1 MANHA
6 LVNPVEHKDVKI
18 ITDRSSQYGDN
29 LWYALTFPR
38 EFRSAQAHYPIF
50 FNKDPNTGKFMS
62 VALFG
67 FKEHENLFLDDNG
80 WNASYIPVSVLRH
93 PFLIA
98 NQTVTEDGV
107 EQKKRMLTLDM
118 DNPRVSHVE
127 GEPLFLPFGGNSDFL
142 DKTASMMEALHLGAV
157 DGQKFTQTLADL
169 DLLEPFTLDVTL
181 DNGNKHQMIGFYT
194 INEEKL
200 DALDIETIK
209 ELRDAKYLQAIY
221 MTIASQSNIRS
232 LIEKKNALV
241 AKQA

>member
-6 LVNPVEHKDVKI
+6 LVNPVEHKDIKI

-67 FKEHENLFLDDNG
+67 FKEQENLFLDDNG

-98 NQTVTEDGV
+98 TQTVTEDGV
-107 EQKKRMLTLDM
+107 EQQKRMLTLDM

-142 DKTASMMEALHLGAV
+142 DKTASMMEALHLGAI
-157 DGQKFTQTLADL
+157 DGQKFTQKLADL

-181 DNGNKHQMIGFYT
+181 DNGSQHQMIGFYT
-194 INEEKL
+194 INEDKL
-200 DALDIETIK
+200 DTLDIETIK

-221 MTIASQSNIRS
+221 MAIASQSNIRS
-232 LIEKKNALV
+232 LIEKKNALA

>member
-6 LVNPVEHKDVKI
+6 LVNPVAHKDTKI
-18 ITDRSSQYGDN
+18 ITDRSAKLGDN

-50 FNKDPNTGKFMS
+50 FNKDPNTGKFVA

-67 FKEHENLFLDDNG
+67 FKDKENLFLDDNG
-80 WNASYIPVSVLRH
+80 WHASYIPVSVQRH

-118 DNPRVSHVE
+118 DSPRVSHVE

-169 DLLEPFTLDVTL
+169 DLLEPFTLDITL
-181 DNGNKHQMIGFYT
+181 DNGSQHQMIGFYT

-200 DALDIETIK
+200 DNLDIEQLK
-209 ELRDAKYLQAIY
+209 SLRDAKYLQAIY
-221 MTIASQSNIRS
+221 MAIASQSNIRS

-241 AKQA
+241 AAQA